1 MITQNAVD
9 VKNLTKRY
17 NGFCLNSIS
26 FQIPWGCV
34 VGFVGENGAGKSTTI
49 KAMLGLLPFEEG
61 EIFVAGHNVREDAGG
76 DNWRE
81 YTGVVFD
88 ECNFPAELRI
98 KNISKCMKYIFRTW
112 DERRFSEY
120 LTRFELPLNKKV
132 KELSKGMKMKL
143 SIAAAL
149 SHDSRI
155 LILDEATGGLD
166 PVVRNEI
173 LDIFR
178 EFVEDEQHAVF
189 ISSHI
194 TSDIEKIA
202 DYIMLIH
209 KGKLLLYENKDELI
223 YNYGIVRCTGQQAA
237 RIPEELVKGKW
248 ENAFE
253 TSVLVK
259 DRTLFENDG
268 LEALMEDPRDAKPV
282 LDKATVEDILVYMV
296 KNEVQL

>member
-1 MITQNAVD
+1 MMTQNAVEIR
-9 VKNLTKRY
+9 NLTKRY
-17 NGFCLNSIS
+17 NGFCLDNIS

-34 VGFVGENGAGKSTTI
+34 VGFIGENGAGKSTTI

-61 EIFVAGHNVREDAGG
+61 EINVAGHKIREESGTD
-76 DNWRE
+76 DWRE
-81 YTGVVFD
+81 QIGVVFD
-88 ECNFPAELRI
+88 ECNFPAELRV
-98 KNISKCMKYIFRTW
+98 KHISKSMKYIFRTW
-112 DERRFSEY
+112 DEQRFSEY
-120 LTRFELPLNKKV
+120 LIRFDLPLNKKV

-155 LILDEATGGLD
+155 LILDEATSGLD

-178 EFVEDEQHAVF
+178 EFVEDERHAVF

-223 YNYGIVRCTGQQAA
+223 YHYGIVRCTGQQAD
-237 RIPEELVKGKW
+237 RIPEELIKGKW
-248 ENAFE
+248 ENSFE

-259 DRTLFENDG
+259 DRTLFEGDG
-268 LEALMEDPRDAKPV
+268 LEALMENSRDARPV
-282 LDKATVEDILVYMV
+282 LDKVTIEDILVYMV
-296 KNEVQL
+296 KNEVQP

>member
-1 MITQNAVD
+1 MTQNAVEIR
-9 VKNLTKRY
+9 NLTKRY
-17 NGFCLNSIS
+17 NGFCLDNIS

-34 VGFVGENGAGKSTTI
+34 VGFIGENGAGKSTTI

-61 EIFVAGHNVREDAGG
+61 EINVAGHKIREESGTD
-76 DNWRE
+76 DWRE
-81 YTGVVFD
+81 QISVVFD
-88 ECNFPAELRI
+88 ECNFPAELRV
-98 KNISKCMKYIFRTW
+98 KHISKSMKYIFRTW
-112 DERRFSEY
+112 DEQRFSEY
-120 LTRFELPLNKKV
+120 LIRFELPLNKKV

-155 LILDEATGGLD
+155 LILDEATSGLD

-178 EFVEDEQHAVF
+178 EFVEDERHAVF

-223 YNYGIVRCTGQQAA
+223 YHYGIVRCTGQQAD
-237 RIPEELVKGKW
+237 RIPEELIKGKW
-248 ENAFE
+248 ENSFE

-259 DRTLFENDG
+259 DRTLFEGDG
-268 LEALMEDPRDAKPV
+268 LEALMENSRDARPV
-282 LDKATVEDILVYMV
+282 LDKVTIEDILVYMV
-296 KNEVQL
+296 KNEVQP